1 MSLRDKLRVLSQG
14 TEGLTSEAIAS
25 EWVAAADA
33 LFNQIRS
40 FLAEY
45 EAENLLSL
53 AQESIHAYEED
64 LGTYSISRLSIRSG
78 KSVVR
83 LIPAGRV
90 VAGALGRI
98 DFVNADMPYYGY
110 MLLRQGF
117 ALEDW
122 QVAHRQPNSLFGKG
136 GGSLDSGPIVFAEP
150 LTKASFELAL
160 EHLLH

>member
-25 EWVAAADA
+25 EWVEAVEA

-45 EAENLLSL
+45 ASENLLSL
-53 AQESIHAYEED
+53 AQESVSTHEED
-64 LGTYSISRLSIRSG
+64 LGIYSISRLSIRSG

-83 LIPAGRV
+83 LTPAGRL

-98 DFVNADMPYYGY
+98 DLFNADLPYYGY

-117 ALEDW
+117 GLGDW
-122 QVAHRQPNSLFGKG
+122 QIAHREPNSLLGKG
-136 GGSLDSGPIVFAEP
+136 GGSLDAGPIVFAEP

-160 EHLLH
+160 DNLLH